1 MSKLLISRCD
11 ACTKFL
17 AVSNISDKDCLSK
30 VREHWAR
37 AHNVSCAPRSTQ
49 VTCLGYTC
57 AHATCHEVLRT
68 GEETLAHFY
77 DAHPDTEAANMMV
90 TDIETGATLGLGGV
104 FRWSAPCTLA
114 PCPFVA
120 YSDTDQAE
128 ADRALGQHMDSAH
141 SDVTRVSRGSGG
153 AEYQCM
159 FGADEEGDI
168 SCPAVILETNFL
180 AESVRHWRQEHGGSH
195 QVRDLVFMDQTT
207 GAFTQ
212 VSDLF
217 SHVIVCSQAGC
228 GHVVYTNNL
237 DTARLRL
244 QRHSASLHKTDEG
257 GAEMLTTDFLG
268 LNLAI
273 TSEEIDT
280 QTLSPRKLV
289 SGDNEVS
296 VESLEITG
304 YTCGVD
310 TCGKTVQVSRT
321 CSATVALSKLKNHFI
336 KMHKNLDTSK
346 FSFNTL
352 YNKDIE
358 TAVNVSV
365 DLEPAQEPEEV
376 FVFQCPVTKG
386 GRQCPELA
394 MDSSSLM
401 IHWGTQHHTGG
412 EVFSPL
418 RVNMD
423 QVSHYQCQLTGCGH
437 RQLSISQ
444 MRHHWA
450 SQHSDC
456 PDRFTPV
463 HNKMKILTPHTG
475 NTPSAHAQP
484 ESGKKA
490 ETRKRF
496 RLSSSKTPN
505 SSKKQKLDENAKT
518 TPKLSCD
525 VQANFDLSSFMDNGS
540 SLGSD
545 SDDFEM
551 ELEYKIV

>member
-1 MSKLLISRCD
+1 MLNFVSRCD

-17 AVSNISDKDCLSK
+17 AVSNMSDKDCLSK
-30 VREHWAR
+30 VREHWSR
-37 AHNVSCAPRSTQ
+37 AHNVSCAPRYTR

-57 AHATCHEVLRT
+57 AQDKCRELLRS

-77 DAHPDTEAANMMV
+77 DAHPEVEAANMRI
-90 TDIETGATLGLGGV
+90 TDIETGDLLDLGGV
-104 FRWSAPCTLA
+104 FRWSVPCPLA
-114 PCPFVA
+114 SCPFVA
-120 YSDTDQAE
+120 YSNSEQAE
-128 ADRALGQHMDSAH
+128 ADTALSQHMASAH
-141 SDVTRVSRGSGG
+141 GDQVPRVSSDIGG

-159 FGADEEGDI
+159 CGADEEGDI
-168 SCPAVILETNFL
+168 SCPAVIQETNFL
-180 AESVRHWRQEHGGSH
+180 SESVRHWRQEHGSH
-195 QVRDLVFMDQTT
+195 QVRDLVYMEQTS

-217 SHVIVCSQAGC
+217 SHVIACSQAGC

-237 DTARLRL
+237 DSARTRL
-244 QRHSASLHKTDEG
+244 SRHSASRHKTNEG
-257 GAEMLTTDFLG
+257 GAEMLTTDFLS

-280 QTLSPRKLV
+280 QTQSPRKLV

-310 TCGKTVQVSRT
+310 TCSKAVHVSKT
-321 CSATVALSKLKNHFI
+321 CSAPVALSKLKNHFI
-336 KMHKNLDTSK
+336 KMHKELDTSQ
-346 FSFNTL
+346 FAFNTL
-352 YNKDIE
+352 YNRDIE
-358 TAVNVSV
+358 TAVNVSI
-365 DLEPAQEPEEV
+365 DLGQAPPPEPEEV
-376 FVFQCPVTKG
+376 FVYQCPVTKG

-401 IHWGTQHHTGG
+401 IHWGSQHHTGG
-412 EVFSPL
+412 EQFSPL
-418 RVNMD
+418 RVSMD

-450 SQHSDC
+450 QEHSDC
-456 PDRFTPV
+456 PDKFTPV
-463 HNKMKILTPHTG
+463 HNKMKILTPHTT
-475 NTPSAHAQP
+475 NTPNTG
-484 ESGKKA
+484 SGKKA
-490 ETRKRF
+490 ETKKRF
-496 RLSSSKTPN
+496 RLSSSVNNTPN
-505 SSKKQKLDENAKT
+505 SAKKQKLDENAKT
-518 TPKLSCD
+518 PKLSCD
-525 VQANFDLSSFMDNGS
+525 IQANFDLSSFMDNGS